1 MLLGESALS
10 NDKIRTV
17 RPRERARGTFELLRK
32 RGVQAHSSSPGKSA
46 FLGVPSA
53 DRSALVPRPKG
64 LRGRALPLLTPLVS
78 LHITPRYWLFAQQT
92 CLRNR
97 QYLSDRYRQCPN
109 KKRSLHV
116 LCTDTQIP
124 KVRMGAGSQDVIT
137 CLILPSPRPHG
148 RPKYRCKVCGA
159 IRILGETHQL

>member
-97 QYLSDRYRQCPN
+97 QYLLDQNRKCQTGREACMSY
-109 KKRSLHV
+109 
-116 LCTDTQIP
+116 
-124 KVRMGAGSQDVIT
+124 VRT
-137 CLILPSPRPHG
+137 PRFQKFGWELVP
-148 RPKYRCKVCGA
+148 RM
-159 IRILGETHQL
+159 